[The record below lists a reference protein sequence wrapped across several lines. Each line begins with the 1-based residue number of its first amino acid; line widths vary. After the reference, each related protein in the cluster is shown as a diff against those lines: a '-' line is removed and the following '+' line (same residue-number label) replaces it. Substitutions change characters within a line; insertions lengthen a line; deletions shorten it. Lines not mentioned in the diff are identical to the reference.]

1 MAAFSH
7 AGCCN
12 LKNHSLIATL
22 KNLRGNPRG
31 CVYTE
36 PLWGIPFN
44 LYSPYVSIF
53 MLALGLTD
61 TQIGSIVSISW
72 GFQLALALFSGAV
85 TDKLGRRLTTL
96 IFDIISW
103 TIPAILSAVAQNY
116 WYFLAAGIVNS
127 FWRITHTS
135 WSCLL
140 VEDADKDQLVDI
152 YSWIY
157 IANLIVG
164 FVAPLAGALIA
175 EFTLVPTVR
184 GLYVF
189 AAFMFTAKAVATYL
203 MTQETQQGMIRMKET
218 RHQSLFHVLG
228 EYRGILQTLLKTP
241 HTLYTAG
248 IMLVI
253 TISNVITGNFWGII
267 ATERLHIP
275 AEDLAYFP
283 LIKSAVILA
292 FFFFVMPRI
301 SKLHFKIP
309 MSLGFVGFM
318 VSQALLLL
326 APEKSYLFLGLN
338 AFMEALCFAAV
349 NPLVDKLF
357 VLTVDAKERA
367 RIQSILQVGIIL
379 VTTPFGWIAGTLS
392 GIDKAL
398 PFALN
403 MALFAI
409 GAVLAFVAGN
419 ASQKNPIVESQ

>member
-1 MAAFSH
+1 M
-7 AGCCN
+7 
-12 LKNHSLIATL
+12 KNHSLIATL
-22 KNLRGNPRG
+22 QNLRGNPRG

-44 LYSPYVSIF
+44 LYSPYVSIY

-72 GFQLALALFSGAV
+72 GFQLLLALFSGAV

-103 TIPAILSAVAQNY
+103 TLPAILSAVAQNY
-116 WYFLAAGIVNS
+116 WYFLAAGLVNS

-164 FVAPLAGALIA
+164 FIAPLAGALIT

-203 MTQETQQGMIRMKET
+203 MTQETQQGIIRMKET
-218 RHQSLFHVLG
+218 RHQNLFHVLG
-228 EYRGILQTLLKTP
+228 EYRGIFQTLLRTP
-241 HTLYTAG
+241 QTLYTAG
-248 IMLVI
+248 IMLVLS
-253 TISNVITGNFWGII
+253 ISNVITGNFWGII
-267 ATERLHIP
+267 ATERLRIP
-275 AEDLAYFP
+275 AEHLAFFP
-283 LIKSAVILA
+283 LVRSAVTLV
-292 FFFFVMPRI
+292 FFFFVMPRV

-309 MSLGFVGFM
+309 MSLGFVGYM
-318 VSQALLLL
+318 ASQVLLLL
-326 APEKSYLFLGLN
+326 APEKSYLFLGLSV
-338 AFMEALCFAAV
+338 FMEAFCFAAV
-349 NPLVDKLF
+349 YPLVDKMF
-357 VLTVDAKERA
+357 VLTIDAKERA

-379 VTTPFGWIAGTLS
+379 VTSPFGWIAGTLS
-392 GIDKAL
+392 GMDKAL

-403 MALFAI
+403 MALFAV
-409 GAVLAFVAGN
+409 GAALAFIAGN
-419 ASQKNPIVESQ
+419 ASQKNPIAETGASQ